1 MFDIRLRLTA
11 NNIEQMEVDDSEFGI
26 ADNYKMVSYKYI
38 KVEIEK
44 LRSAKNA
51 EAEQTIKEL
60 ERRLKDENDKYQR
73 LQGEVKR
80 AQELSTVNRR

>member
-1 MFDIRLRLTA
+1 M
-11 NNIEQMEVDDSEFGI
+11 
-26 ADNYKMVSYKYI
+26 
-38 KVEIEK
+38 EIEK

>member
-1 MFDIRLRLTA
+1 MIFRSTTR
-11 NNIEQMEVDDSEFGI
+11 EQE
-26 ADNYKMVSYKYI
+26 
-38 KVEIEK
+38 VEIEK